1 VEVYKVQIMGFPI
14 VSFDTHGGSAVAPVQ
29 MDSYN
34 VPIQRPSDPVRSGYE
49 FAGWFYDPELTDP
62 VDWTAGIT
70 KPITMHAAWT
80 AVQGPVVQHTV
91 AFDTAGGSTVP
102 SQTVQSGASASRPS
116 DPVRPGYDFAG
127 WYLGGS
133 VYSFSSPV
141 TRDIVITAAW
151 TPVPE
156 PTVYR
161 SVSFDTA
168 GGSVPMQSVRIADG
182 SCITVPFYNGSKE
195 GFEFAGWSLG
205 GTPLQPGQSVRIVSD
220 TILTAIWRITAPIT
234 FTVSFDTDG
243 GEPGI
248 DSSTVTSGSSFA
260 LPAYPGQKEGFEFA
274 GWAVGTELLRPG
286 DPVIV
291 SEDITVMAVWTEVH
305 VPSVFTVSF
314 DAAGG
319 SAAVPDMEVPGG
331 SSFTFPAYTGTKE
344 GCVFGG
350 WAVGLKVYQP
360 GESETIA
367 GDVTARAIW
376 DAPADDGEED
386 GDALAG
392 FLDGNRTA
400 LIALAALVLVILLA
414 VLIRRRR

>member
-1 VEVYKVQIMGFPI
+1 
-14 VSFDTHGGSAVAPVQ
+14 
-29 MDSYN
+29 
-34 VPIQRPSDPVRSGYE
+34 
-49 FAGWFYDPELTDP
+49 
-62 VDWTAGIT
+62 
-70 KPITMHAAWT
+70 MHAAWT

-91 AFDTAGGSTVP
+91 AFDTAGGSSVP
-102 SQTVQSGASASRPS
+102 MQTVQSGASASRPS

-141 TRDIVITAAW
+141 THDIVITAAW

-161 SVSFDTA
+161 IVSFDAA
-168 GGSVPMQSVRIADG
+168 GGSVPMQSVRVADG
-182 SCITVPFYNGSKE
+182 SYFTVPFYDGSKE

-220 TILTAIWRITAPIT
+220 TILTAIWRSAAPAT

-248 DSSTVTSGSSFA
+248 GPSTVISGSPFT
-260 LPAYPGQKEGFEFA
+260 LPSYPGQKDGYEFA
-274 GWAVGTELLRPG
+274 GWMIGAEPYGPG

-291 SEDITVMAVWTEVH
+291 SEDITVRAVWTEVH

-314 DAAGG
+314 DVDGG
-319 SAAVPDMEVPGG
+319 SAAVPDTEVPGG

-376 DAPADDGEED
+376 DAPDDGEED